1 MLTPLEIENK
11 RFKKEVFGYSQVDV
25 EDFLSEV
32 SSQFEKI
39 YKDNNAALARIEMLN
54 DAIKQYK
61 SMEETLQ
68 NAMAVAHKSGDEI
81 RAHARSAAD
90 RTVSDAEKQAQQ
102 IVADAQRRANE
113 ISYKSEE
120 IRKSV
125 ELFKKQ
131 NIELLMEQLEV
142 IKKGHSISAP
152 ELETTISFAY
162 SEVEESSENSAVA
175 SSETIDLSK
184 VLADVGKIS
193 KNLDVQTSSEE
204 MPGAELDIE
213 TEAELDE
220 EPVGLKEL
228 FGDVEE
234 DM

>member
-11 RFKKEVFGYSQVDV
+11 RFKKEVFGYNQVDV

-32 SSQFEKI
+32 SAQFEKI
-39 YKDNNAALARIEMLN
+39 FKDNNAALARIEMLN

-90 RTVSDAEKQAQQ
+90 RTIADAEQQAQR
-102 IVADAQRRANE
+102 IIADAQRRANE

-120 IRKSV
+120 LQKSV

-131 NIELLMEQLEV
+131 NIEILMEQLEV

-152 ELETTISFAY
+152 EIDTTINFEY
-162 SEVEESSENSAVA
+162 SEADGNLESTSVA
-175 SSETIDLSK
+175 ANETIDLSK

-193 KNLDVQTSSEE
+193 KNLDDFASSEE
-204 MPGAELDIE
+204 VVSAVAEVELE
-213 TEAELDE
+213 VELDE
-220 EPVGLKEL
+220 EPEGLKEL

-234 DM
+234 A

>member
-11 RFKKEVFGYSQVDV
+11 RFKKEVFGYNQVDV

-90 RTVSDAEKQAQQ
+90 RTVADAEKQAQQ
-102 IVADAQRRANE
+102 IIADAQRRANE

-120 IRKSV
+120 IKKSV

-142 IKKGHSISAP
+142 IKKGHSITAP
-152 ELETTISFAY
+152 ELEATINFDY
-162 SEVEESSENSAVA
+162 SEVEGNFENSDVTAN
-175 SSETIDLSK
+175 ETIDLSK

-193 KNLDVQTSSEE
+193 KNLDSQAASEE
-204 MPGAELDIE
+204 TLSVELEIE
-213 TEAELDE
+213 SEVELNDE
-220 EPVGLKEL
+220 PEGLREL
-228 FGDVEE
+228 FGDVDEA
-234 DM
+234 